1 LREEFLAVPVRQ
13 KNYRTK
19 NRVAFLSFFRLL
31 SSIRITLSMCK
42 FGFGVTIITLILL
55 IALGAALVSGIAFGL
70 AQVRRTFGALEPQT
84 AILLCT
90 ACLTVLG
97 ALALH
102 AWGTSGLGLG
112 DSRTK
117 MCASR

>member
-1 LREEFLAVPVRQ
+1 MTQ
-13 KNYRTK
+13 TN
-19 NRVAFLSFFRLL
+19 
-31 SSIRITLSMCK
+31 I
-42 FGFGVTIITLILL
+42 GVVILVFILL
-55 IALGAALVSGIAFGL
+55 VALVAALSSGIAFSL
-70 AQVRRTFGALEPQT
+70 AQVRRTCGALEPQT
-84 AILLCT
+84 AILLRT

-112 DSRTK
+112 DSRNG